1 MGHTVVE
8 QPHPDGTLGAVQSRY
23 ALTRRTVLGAA
34 VLALVGCG
42 KHTKPATPP
51 PAADPDADAL
61 ASAAAIE
68 QVLLASY
75 DARIAAAS
83 ARVRPRLQVARAI
96 HATHLGALHG
106 SASTPAAST
115 PAASTP
121 PASTPAA
128 SVADI
133 RRALRASVATLRR
146 LALAA
151 EEGANAALLASI
163 AASHET
169 SLR

>member
-1 MGHTVVE
+1 M
-8 QPHPDGTLGAVQSRY
+8 QSRY

-42 KHTKPATPP
+42 KHTKPARPP

-83 ARVRPRLQVARAI
+83 ARARPRLQVARAI

-106 SASTPAAST
+106 SS
-115 PAASTP
+115 STP
-121 PASTPAA
+121 PASTSPA
-128 SVADI
+128 STPIEVADI
-133 RRALRASVATLRR
+133 RRTLRSSLATLRR

-151 EEGANAALLASI
+151 DEGANAALLASI